1 MFHSTLKGFIMTKR
15 SLADLAAAF
24 EQKTAGGGGDQRWKK
39 FFPFWKA
46 PKDSISVVRFL
57 PDQDEDNPMGFL
69 VENLTHELV
78 VNGKRETVACLKM
91 FGEDCPICALS
102 QKYYDEKDPEHNE
115 ALGKKYYRKKGY
127 IGQVLVLETPVEH
140 NAEEVVKL
148 IEFGPK
154 IFKQIQAAFQSGD
167 LENPPYELKGGYNF
181 RIKKTQSGEYADYGT
196 SSFSPKMTDVGD
208 DVIEAIT
215 LFDLKQW
222 RTPKT
227 GRETIEAMLV
237 ADQTGASLPSG
248 GDAAP
253 APAPAVSRLSKTLA
267 TSDDDAP
274 APAAAPAPATGE
286 KKLSV
291 VEQLRLRAAQQKA
304 AQGAE

>member
-1 MFHSTLKGFIMTKR
+1 MAKR

-24 EQKTAGGGGDQRWKK
+24 EQKTTGGGDQRWKK

-46 PKDSISVVRFL
+46 PKDTISVVRFL

-154 IFKQIQAAFQSGD
+154 IFKQIQSAFQSGD

-208 DVIEAIT
+208 DVLEAIT

-222 RTPKT
+222 RTAKT
-227 GRETIEAMLV
+227 SREHLEAMLI
-237 ADQTGASLPSG
+237 ADQTGASMPAPAAAETAAPAQTTRL
-248 GDAAP
+248 AP
-253 APAPAVSRLSKTLA
+253 APAPDAEASP
-267 TSDDDAP
+267 AP
-274 APAAAPAPATGE
+274 APAATGE

-304 AQGAE
+304 AQGE